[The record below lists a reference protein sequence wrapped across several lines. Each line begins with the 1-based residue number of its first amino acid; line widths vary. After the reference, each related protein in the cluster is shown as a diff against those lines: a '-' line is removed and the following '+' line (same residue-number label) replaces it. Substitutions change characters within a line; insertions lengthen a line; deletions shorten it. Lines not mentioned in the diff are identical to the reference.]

1 MRFAVD
7 QSDGRF
13 ICQLRIHGLPKLA
26 NTRVLPKWQDCW
38 ISSWIS
44 VSVRWCVTSGNLVLN
59 VRCPAVSDCWI
70 VLTFR
75 TDSRR
80 DVSRDS
86 RYLLLLKRASFVFLF
101 GERNG
106 NRKTNRSIMILN
118 CLARN
123 GEINLP
129 RNEISQ
135 RGITIR
141 DSQDNEPYQS
151 FVSLFSFGWSHGEF
165 VSFDRWNRIASKT
178 IRLFKRHSTTNH
190 RKEEKEGTRPMTERW
205 LAGMKKEK
213 EKKK

>member
-1 MRFAVD
+1 MVCQNWRIRVSF
-7 QSDGRF
+7 QSDGTAEFRREFQLALGSAWPPETWYLTYDVQPFRIAESFSRF
-13 ICQLRIHGLPKLA
+13 EQTPA
-26 NTRVLPKWQDCW
+26 EMFRVILSPWNAF
-38 ISSWIS
+38 
-44 VSVRWCVTSGNLVLN
+44 VS
-59 VRCPAVSDCWI
+59 
-70 VLTFR
+70 F
-75 TDSRR
+75 
-80 DVSRDS
+80 
-86 RYLLLLKRASFVFLF
+86 FFF

-106 NRKTNRSIMILN
+106 NRKTNRSIMILK

>member
-1 MRFAVD
+1 MVCRNW
-7 QSDGRF
+7 G
-13 ICQLRIHGLPKLA
+13 I
-26 NTRVLPKWQDCW
+26 
-38 ISSWIS
+38 
-44 VSVRWCVTSGNLVLN
+44 
-59 VRCPAVSDCWI
+59 
-70 VLTFR
+70 
-75 TDSRR
+75 
-80 DVSRDS
+80 
-86 RYLLLLKRASFVFLF
+86 RASFRSDRTAEFRREFRLALGGAWPPETWYLTYDVQPFQIAESFSRFEQTLAEMFRAIRVIFSSWNAFVSFFCF

-106 NRKTNRSIMILN
+106 NRKTNRSIMILK
-118 CLARN
+118 CVARS

-129 RNEISQ
+129 WNEISQ

-205 LAGMKKEK
+205 LAGMKKEEE